1 MKHVAISLLAITLT
15 ACGPSQEEI
24 DNTAKIACSIMSES
38 REMDAA
44 MRIREINAARQ
55 KIGADPYLEGDY
67 RIKESIR
74 FGLCERLVKNDPDLL
89 TDLAKLQKEVAD
101 RRIAELQEKLR
112 ILDEKEAEA
121 AATEKAERKEKSESD
136 STNTP

>member
-1 MKHVAISLLAITLT
+1 MRLVTISLIALALT

-24 DNTAKIACSIMSES
+24 DNTAIITCNIMGES
-38 REMDAA
+38 KEMDAA
-44 MRIREINAARQ
+44 MRIREINAARE

-67 RIKESIR
+67 QIRTSIR
-74 FGLCERLVKNDPDLL
+74 FGLCERLVKDDPDLL

-101 RRIAELQEKLR
+101 RRIAELREKLR

-121 AATEKAERKEKSESD
+121 AVTENADRREKSESD
-136 STNTP
+136 SANTP